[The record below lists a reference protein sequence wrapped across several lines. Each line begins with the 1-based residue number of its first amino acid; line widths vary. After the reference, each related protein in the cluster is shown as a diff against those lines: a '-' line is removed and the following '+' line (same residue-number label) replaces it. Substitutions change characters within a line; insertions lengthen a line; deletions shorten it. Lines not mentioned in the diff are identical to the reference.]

1 MRDKDLTNVYIAG
14 SAILFFT
21 AILPIVDS
29 VVNLFTSAINKTIT
43 SWQLDMQLEQAEA
56 EAASEMISPSPC
68 NTQAIGFQV
77 PNEAVEDE
85 YE

>member
-21 AILPIVDS
+21 ALLPMVDS

-56 EAASEMISPSPC
+56 EAASELISPSPC
-68 NTQAIGFQV
+68 NTRAIGFQV
-77 PNEAVEDE
+77 PRDVVEDE
-85 YE
+85 YD